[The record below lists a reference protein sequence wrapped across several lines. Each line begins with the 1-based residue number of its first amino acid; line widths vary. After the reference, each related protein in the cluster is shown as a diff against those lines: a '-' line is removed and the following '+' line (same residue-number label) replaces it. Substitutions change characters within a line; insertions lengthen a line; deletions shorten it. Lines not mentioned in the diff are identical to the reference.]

1 MTFLCFLEAQYPIFR
16 HFFRDLY
23 EIMLFIT
30 NPANLSWNLWKI
42 VRFEDILRLD
52 ILRPFFWAAQK
63 FLSYNRFLR
72 KQSGPIRTQSAL
84 RLRQFIW
91 DCICRTVWRVDFF
104 QLIFSVDFFSVA
116 SAFSLTDGSE
126 AATGRYLQVGSL
138 LACPKFIKKF
148 RRTRGVAGRPKV
160 DVCGR
165 RGWGE

>member
-104 QLIFSVDFFSVA
+104 QLIFSVDFFSWFF
-116 SAFSLTDGSE
+116 FSRLCFLTYRRVWSSHR
-126 AATGRYLQVGSL
+126 ALPTGRVVTRVPQ
-138 LACPKFIKKF
+138 IHKKVPANE
-148 RRTRGVAGRPKV
+148 G
-160 DVCGR
+160 GR
-165 RGWGE
+165 RSAKSGRLRT